1 MKNVIDFL
9 DERGYVY
16 QSNNIDKLKELVAGE
31 KITFYLGVDPTA
43 ESLHIGHFLAL
54 QMFRK
59 LQDEGHRGIILLGG
73 ATSLIGDPSGKSDMR
88 QMLTKE
94 QVQNNVNK
102 LKSLM
107 ENYIKFDGENP
118 AIFVDNADWTC
129 PLSFIDF
136 MRDIGVHFN
145 VNKMLSADAYANRIK
160 EGGLTFL
167 EMSYMMM
174 QSYDFVHLNREYNCR
189 LQIGGSDQWGNMLSG
204 STLNRKL
211 NNVGDDENFNKD
223 LYVLT
228 CPLLVNKDG
237 VKMGKTV
244 NGALWIDK
252 NKTSPFD
259 FYQYFYNVDDS
270 QIEQIL
276 RLFSEISVEEIQA
289 LIAED
294 IIKAKKT
301 MAYEVTKLAH
311 GKEEADKV
319 LEAVASLFSNS
330 TNLDN
335 VPTHT
340 IQKADL
346 DAGISLLDLLVQS
359 GLAPTKSEARRNVEQ
374 GGVMVN
380 GEKVT
385 DVAYAVSN
393 ADMKDDYILLKR
405 GKKNFC
411 KCTF

>member
-1 MKNVIDFL
+1 MQNVIDLL

-16 QSNNIDKLKELVAGE
+16 QSNNIENLKELLNKE

-59 LQDEGHRGIILLGG
+59 LQDQGHRGIILLGG

-102 LKSLM
+102 LKDLM
-107 ENYIKFDGENP
+107 KKYIKTDGDNP
-118 AIFVDNADWTC
+118 AIFVDNADWTS

-145 VNKMLSADAYANRIK
+145 VNKMLAADAYANRIK

-174 QSYDFVHLNREYNCR
+174 QSYDFVHLNREYGCR

-204 STLNRKL
+204 VTLNRKL
-211 NNVGDDENFNKD
+211 NNVDENEAFSSD
-223 LYVLT
+223 IYALT

-244 NGALWIDK
+244 SGALWLDPTK
-252 NKTSPFD
+252 MAPFD
-259 FYQYFYNVDDS
+259 FYQYFYNVDDAD
-270 QIEQIL
+270 IEKLL
-276 RLFSEISVEEIQA
+276 RLFSDIPVEEIQKLLA
-289 LIAED
+289 GD
-294 IIKAKKT
+294 ILHAKKT

-311 GKEEADKV
+311 GEEEANKV
-319 LEAVASLFSNS
+319 LEAVQALYSGKP
-330 TNLDN
+330 NLDN
-335 VPTHT
+335 VPSHSVD
-340 IQKADL
+340 KSAL
-346 DAGISLLDLLVQS
+346 EAGLGLLDVLVEA
-359 GLAPTKSEARRNVEQ
+359 GLAPTKSEARRNVQQ
-374 GGVMVN
+374 GGVSVN

-385 DVAYAVSN
+385 DVAYSLTMSDVSE
-393 ADMKDDYILLKR
+393 DHILLKR

-411 KCTF
+411 KIVF

>member
-1 MKNVIDFL
+1 MQNVIDFL
-9 DERGYVY
+9 DQRGYVY
-16 QSNNIDKLKELVAGE
+16 QSNNMDNLKELLDKE
-31 KITFYLGVDPTA
+31 KVTFYLGVDPTA
-43 ESLHIGHFLAL
+43 ESLHIGHFLTL

-59 LQDEGHRGIILLGG
+59 LQDQGHRGIILLGG

-94 QVQNNVNK
+94 QVRHNVDR
-102 LKSLM
+102 LKTLM
-107 ENYIKFDGENP
+107 KKYIKVDGENP

-167 EMSYMMM
+167 EMSYMLM
-174 QSYDFVHLNREYNCR
+174 QSYDFVHLNREYGCR
-189 LQIGGSDQWGNMLSG
+189 LEIGGSDQWGNMLSG
-204 STLNRKL
+204 VTLNRKL
-211 NNVGDDENFNKD
+211 NNVDENEAFSSD
-223 LYVLT
+223 IYALT

-244 NGALWIDK
+244 SGALWIDPD
-252 NKTSPFD
+252 KTSPFD

-270 QIEQIL
+270 DIEKL
-276 RLFSEISVEEIQA
+276 LKLFSNISLEDIEK

-294 IIKAKKT
+294 VIKAKKT
-301 MAYEVTKLAH
+301 MAFEVTKLVH
-311 GKEEADKV
+311 GEEEANKV
-319 LEAVASLFSNS
+319 LEAVQALYSGK

-335 VPTHT
+335 VPSYNIEKST
-340 IQKADL
+340 L
-346 DAGISLLDLLVQS
+346 DAGVGLLDLLVNA
-359 GLAPTKSEARRNVEQ
+359 GLAPTKSEARRNVSQ
-374 GGVMVN
+374 GGVSIN

-385 DVAYAVSN
+385 DVAYTVTS
-393 ADMKDDYILLKR
+393 KDISEDHILLKR

-411 KCTF
+411 KVVF

>member
-1 MKNVIDFL
+1 MKNVIDLL

-16 QSNNIDKLKELVAGE
+16 QSNNIENLKELVNNE

-59 LQDEGHRGIILLGG
+59 LQDHGHRGIIVLGG

-94 QVQNNVNK
+94 QVKHNVDK
-102 LKSLM
+102 LKDLM
-107 ENYIKFDGENP
+107 QKYIKLDGDNP
-118 AIFVDNADWTC
+118 AIFVDNADWTA

-145 VNKMLSADAYANRIK
+145 VNKMLAADAYANRIK

-174 QSYDFVHLNREYNCR
+174 QSYDFVYLNQEYNCR

-204 STLNRKL
+204 STLNRKI
-211 NNVGDDENFNKD
+211 NNVSEDETFNKD
-223 LYVLT
+223 IFVLT

-244 NGALWIDK
+244 SGALWIDPK
-252 NKTSPFD
+252 KTSPFD
-259 FYQYFYNVDDS
+259 FYQYFYNLDDVE
-270 QIEQIL
+270 IEKIL
-276 RLFSEISVEEIQA
+276 KLFSDIPLLDIQKMINEDV
-289 LIAED
+289 IA
-294 IIKAKKT
+294 AKKT
-301 MAYEVTKLAH
+301 MAYEVTKRAH
-311 GKEEADKV
+311 GEDEAKKV
-319 LEAVASLFSNS
+319 LEAIAALYNGKP
-330 TNLDN
+330 NLDN
-335 VPTHT
+335 VPSHT
-340 IQKADL
+340 INKSDL
-346 DAGISLLDLLVQS
+346 DTGISLLDLLVATN
-359 GLAPTKSEARRNVEQ
+359 LTPTKSEARRNVQQ
-374 GGVMVN
+374 GGISIN
-380 GEKVT
+380 GDKITDINYGVT
-385 DVAYAVSN
+385 SKDVEDN
-393 ADMKDDYILLKR
+393 AILLKR

-411 KCTF
+411 KVIF